1 MATLTKSLFSFDYP
15 EFKMETCEGWTW
27 VPCPTW
33 SNPTRTCK
41 KSYPVPCKKTR
52 TSNFKVY
59 AELTYPASVEE
70 FIRKEIERCHQIAA
84 GAAGDVIYAAATAP
98 SVVGPEATIAAA
110 IGAIPVAAKTYGET
124 FWNCLQSFN
133 LNDALKRQ
141 INGSIKHDTHKINDW
156 H

>member
-1 MATLTKSLFSFDYP
+1 MG
-15 EFKMETCEGWTW
+15 TCEGWTW
-27 VPCPTW
+27 FSCPTL

-41 KSYPVPCKKTR
+41 KSSPIPCKKTR

-59 AELTYPASVEE
+59 AELIYPANVEKS
-70 FIRKEIERCHQIAA
+70 IRKEIERCHKIAA
-84 GAAGDVIYAAATAP
+84 GAAAYVIYAAATAP

-124 FWNCLQSFN
+124 FWKCLQFLN
-133 LNDALKRQ
+133 LTDALKRQ
-141 INGSIKHDTHKINDW
+141 INGSIKHKTHKINDW